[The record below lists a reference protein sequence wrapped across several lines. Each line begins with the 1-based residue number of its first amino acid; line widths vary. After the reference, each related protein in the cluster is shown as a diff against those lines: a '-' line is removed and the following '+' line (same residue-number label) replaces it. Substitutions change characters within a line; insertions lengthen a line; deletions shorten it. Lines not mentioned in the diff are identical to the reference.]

1 MAAVSWIVESPGN
14 TDLDA
19 FSYLSVLLS
28 IILGLGLTQLL
39 TAAGRLIRHRDHVRA
54 DWLPL
59 LWATVLL
66 VVYVQSWWAMFGLRA
81 VREWTFVEFLVVLA
95 QTTTLYM
102 MAAVILPEQVDE
114 TGVDLAAHYDRHHRW
129 FFGFFLATLCIS
141 IVKDVVITGNLPG
154 PANVV
159 FHGLLA
165 AVCIAAIIASGRR
178 TQVALSVVGAAAVAT
193 YIGLLFTRLH

>member
-1 MAAVSWIVESPGN
+1 MSCNRSSSPPPEA
-14 TDLDA
+14 DLDA

-39 TAAGRLIRHRDHVRA
+39 TAAGRLIRHRDRVHF

-59 LWATVLL
+59 LWSTVLL
-66 VVYVQSWWAMFGLRA
+66 IVYVQAWWAMFGLRA
-81 VREWTFVEFLVVLA
+81 LREWTFVTFLVVFA

-102 MAAVILPEQVDE
+102 MAAVILPEQVED
-114 TGVDLAAHYDRHHRW
+114 TGVDLAAYYARHHRW

-141 IVKDVVITGNLPG
+141 VVKDVLLSGHLPEVANL
-154 PANVV
+154 V

-165 AVCIAAIIASGRR
+165 AVCVAAIVAHGRR
-178 TQVALSVVGAAAVAT
+178 VHVGVSVVGAIVVAL
-193 YIGLLFTRLH
+193 YIGALFMRLH